1 MQLSIH
7 SNFDRTT
14 FEKEFF
20 GRRFLLLG
28 GKVVTGIPW
37 PPGSCELKFTYTLP
51 IEQGLCR
58 WQRPLDLPC
67 EHLRIA
73 VQTDNPKEVHCNLP
87 GAGLE
92 GKNEVVFE
100 SSGETLPTGQ
110 VIEVEIGH
118 FPLPLMSYARWMAV
132 LVLLV
137 LFLGGAILGARRS
150 QSVAAESNC
159 EESVRK
165 HRLRKAKAA

>member
-73 VQTDNPKEVHCNLP
+73 VQTDNP
-87 GAGLE
+87 
-92 GKNEVVFE
+92 NEVRSRKQSPFSLRTKRIVFQ
-100 SSGETLPTGQ
+100 SSGETLP
-110 VIEVEIGH
+110 
-118 FPLPLMSYARWMAV
+118 
-132 LVLLV
+132 
-137 LFLGGAILGARRS
+137 
-150 QSVAAESNC
+150 
-159 EESVRK
+159 
-165 HRLRKAKAA
+165 